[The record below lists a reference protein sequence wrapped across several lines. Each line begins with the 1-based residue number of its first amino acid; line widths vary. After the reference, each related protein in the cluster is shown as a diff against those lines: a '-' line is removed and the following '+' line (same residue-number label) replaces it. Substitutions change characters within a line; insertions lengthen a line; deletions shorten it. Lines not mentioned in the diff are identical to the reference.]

1 MKALL
6 TLKKWFT
13 GGCVWYAVISLGLL
27 LVEKLIGSD
36 KLAVNANSFLLM
48 FPFGLSVSGGS
59 LLIKNEKIARWIRWL
74 SHYGITV
81 AAFFLFLLLPAGVS
95 LSPASVLLLFFFLSL
110 LYWLLFFL
118 VHIFRKRFKRIFEE
132 D

>member
-6 TLKKWFT
+6 TFKKWLV
-13 GGCVWYAVISLGLL
+13 GGCVWYAVLSLGMLL
-27 LVEKLIGSD
+27 AEKMIGSEN
-36 KLAVNANSFLLM
+36 LAVNANSFLLM

-59 LLIKNEKIARWIRWL
+59 LLLKNEKIARWVRWL

-81 AAFFLFLLLPAGVS
+81 AAFFLFILLPTGIS
-95 LSPASVLLLFFFLSL
+95 LSPAAILLLTVFLSA

-118 VHIFRKRFKRIFEE
+118 VHIFQKRFKRLLEE

>member
-6 TLKKWFT
+6 TLKKWLT

-27 LVEKLIGSD
+27 LAEKIVGSD
-36 KLAVNANSFLLM
+36 NLAVNANSFLLL
-48 FPFGLSVSGGS
+48 FPFGLSVSAGS
-59 LLIKNEKIARWIRWL
+59 LLLKNEKIARWIRWL

-81 AAFFLFLLLPAGVS
+81 ASFILFVLLPTGVK
-95 LSPASVLLLFFFLSL
+95 LSPVTVLLLIVFLSA

-118 VHIFRKRFKRIFEE
+118 VHILQKRFKRILEE